1 MSTSIDQKVVE
12 MRFDNKQFE
21 ANVKESMTTIERLKE
36 KLKFKDSAKGLE
48 QVSEAASKCDMS
60 KMTSAVETV
69 QAKFSAMEIVA
80 VTALANITNSVINT
94 GKQMVRSLSVDQI
107 SSGWEKYGNKTT
119 SVATLVAQGNA
130 LEEVNA
136 QLDRL
141 NWFTDETSYNFVD
154 MVSNISKFTASGKG
168 LKESVTAMEG
178 IANWAALSGQNAAT
192 ASRAMYQLSQAMGAG
207 VMRKEDYKS
216 IQNASMDTDEFRQK
230 ALDAGV
236 ALGKLKKN
244 ADGTYR
250 SLVAISN
257 AGAESFTKSQFAEK
271 LTQGAWFTSDV
282 MMKVFQDYSAAVD
295 QIYEYADE
303 KGITA
308 SQAIEELGDNV
319 DSFGLKAFKAAQ
331 EARTWGDAVDSVKDA
346 VSTGWMKTFELIFGD
361 QKEATRLWTDLAN
374 KMYDIFAA
382 PGDTRNELLEEA
394 LGSSPWEQFIARVNK
409 AGIATDEFQKALI
422 ETGKAHGKVTDELIS
437 DAGGFEQ
444 SLSKGWLS
452 SDIVIE
458 TLDKMSDSESNLS
471 GATQDVTAKLE
482 YFQEVV
488 DKVWHGDY
496 KNGRARVEAL
506 TKAGYNYAE
515 VQALVNKTVDG
526 HRLTLEDLSDTQLK
540 AVGYTEEEIAAIKD
554 LATEAKTAGT
564 DINGLI
570 QNLNRANG
578 RTLLLD
584 SFKNAAAGVERAIAS
599 IAKAW
604 REVFPAT
611 TSDQIYSAI
620 EALNAFSQRL
630 IMSDETAENI
640 TRTFRGLFSMLDLVR
655 VLVSGALNAAF
666 RLIGE
671 LLGTADVNVLQLTG
685 SMGDMLTQF
694 HDWVLQN
701 DRIVSGLNKFVD
713 AIIRSVR
720 EFREWTKESEK
731 FRSFTKVLAE
741 FQNGVRESLGKAGE
755 YLANGSANLGEFIQ
769 RTKELDGISF
779 GNVMTALS
787 DFKNNVLTSFVN
799 ASENLSKVKGSVDG
813 LKDSVKKGV
822 VEAGNSFVWL
832 QNKVLETAVSIRTAI
847 DKNINTIFTVA
858 LGAGLA
864 VGIKALGDGLT
875 KLAGV
880 VPNLNTV
887 FNALSSTLTAYQK
900 QIKVNALI
908 KIAGAIGILAASV
921 AVLSMMDTTKVLI
934 SVGVIAALAASLTVL
949 SMALSKID
957 VKNGT
962 GKLTSI
968 VAGLS
973 VSMLIMA
980 KAMKSMEGLNA
991 ETLTRNLLTIIAL
1004 CGTLVVAIT
1013 ALSKGSS
1020 AFSVKATA
1028 LLAMSASL
1036 VMMAKALKTLETLD
1050 GSKLLSSIATL
1061 AACVAG
1067 MVVLLNLYSK
1077 LGGVGKISIGAVSVL
1092 VSIAALKLFADS
1104 LEKIADIDT
1113 VTISASLKSFIVI
1126 FGLFAVMMT
1135 ASSKAGK
1142 YAAKGGVAIVAMSGA
1157 IAILAVAMKGL
1168 ASIGTHDLNRTAAVI
1183 SGLLVVFAGVV
1194 ALSKFAGANAAKA
1207 GGMLMQMSVALAVL
1221 SGVMAVLSF
1230 VDPDRLTRVAVIV
1243 GSLVALFGGVVAA
1256 TKLAQD
1262 STASIAIIAGSITL
1276 LAGAM
1281 IAMTFLDPDKL
1292 KNAAVCLTLLM
1303 GAFSVLTIVGRYASK
1318 ASGSMVTLVG
1328 VVALLGGV
1336 LGLLST
1342 LPVESAMPM
1351 AKSMSVLLLA
1361 LSGSCLI
1368 LSGVGTFGYAAISGA
1383 KIMLSLLGI
1392 MGGLMTAI
1400 GALVT
1405 YVPAVEKFM
1414 DKGLTCLEKIGYAIG
1429 SFFGSMIGGFS
1440 AGATSGLP
1448 AIGENLAKF
1457 MEKAE
1462 PFFDIAGRINNGA
1475 LDGAKTIAD
1484 TIKTLADAQVSR
1496 NLLGEDGGSGSL
1508 ADFGKEMLDFAEYFK
1523 DYAIKMNDIENL
1535 DVVQA
1540 SANAARS
1547 LAQFAAEIP
1556 NAGGLAAKVVGENS
1570 IVDFGE
1576 AIKAFAPNF
1585 VSYAKDISQISDFSI
1600 VSASAVAAKSIAE
1613 FAANVPNAGGLV
1625 AKVTGENSIADFG
1638 EAIKA
1643 FAPNF
1648 VSYAK
1653 DISQISDFGIVE
1665 ASTAAA
1671 TTIAEFASKIP
1682 NEGGLVAKV
1691 TGDNNIADFG
1701 EALAAFAP
1709 KFKEYIDNVS
1719 GITLSDVEGS
1729 TAAAQCL
1736 ADFAKIVPESGGLIE
1751 IFTGN
1756 RGLGNFGENLKE
1768 FGDNFKTYA
1777 DTMATTNLAAVESAT
1792 KAVKELLN
1800 ELSGFEAGSSLLA
1813 SFNTT
1818 MLLIGQSGASYIS
1831 TGFRNSDQFAKEAQA
1846 MVTKAADA
1854 IRSKTNWD
1862 SFKESGYY
1870 LVDGFVQGVKGSAYL
1885 AVNAVDS
1892 LGAQVIDAFNRK
1904 LDIHSPSKEGE
1915 KSGSFWSEGVA
1926 KGIEKV
1932 KEVKDAATN
1941 KAGEIL
1947 NSFSNGLMNS
1957 NLMESTV
1964 NIKMG
1969 NVANGITS
1977 NMSME
1982 DAMAKKAQ
1990 NIANVFK
1997 KELDKIDL
2005 DITTRDLEYQLWEQS
2020 NTDASDA
2027 EKAVA
2032 NIEMLANKIELQAKN
2047 VETAKAEYQATL
2059 KELGD
2064 SAEET
2069 QEAYNK
2075 LLNEQIELAKLSSE
2089 LATAQKT
2096 EQERQVSA
2104 LDANNQAF
2112 RKYREWMS
2120 ENKQNL
2126 LDWGFTLDQIES
2138 YAQKETGYDPTLAPP
2153 SNGFLDSFKDVGSDC
2168 ADAVS
2173 EGIQNESPAVTDTAS
2188 DMVDTC
2194 AAELSSRYD
2203 QFFEIGKMLASGLS
2217 SGMDSAI
2224 ITTTLGSTLLAGVV
2238 TASKSKT
2245 ASSVVSG
2252 ALSKVSSI
2260 DSLKK
2265 IGSSISAVSKATGGG
2280 FGLSTALGTA
2290 MAIASSR
2297 KSGQQSSSGG
2307 SSGKSSGTTYN
2318 FTQNNYSPKALSRME
2333 IYRQTKNQF
2342 AALKGAT
2349 ST

>member
-21 ANVKESMTTIERLKE
+21 ANVKESMSTIEKLKE

-48 QVSEAASKCDMS
+48 QVSEAANKCDMS

-69 QAKFSAMEIVA
+69 QAKFSAMEVVA

-94 GKQMVRSLSVDQI
+94 GKQMIRSLSVDQI
-107 SSGWEKYGNKTT
+107 SSGWAKYGSKTS

-130 LEEVNA
+130 LEDVNA

-141 NWFTDETSYNFVD
+141 NWFTDETSYNFTD
-154 MVSNISKFTASGKG
+154 MVSNIAKFTASGKG
-168 LKESVTAMEG
+168 LNESVTAMEG

-216 IQNASMDTDEFRQK
+216 IQTASMDTDEFRQK

-250 SLVAISN
+250 SLVAVSK

-308 SQAIEELGDNV
+308 SKAIEELGDKV

-382 PGDTRNELLEEA
+382 PGDTRNKLLEEA
-394 LGSSPWEQFIARVNK
+394 LSSSPWEKFIAKVND
-409 AGIATDEFQKALI
+409 AGISTEDFQKALI
-422 ETGKAHGKVTDELIS
+422 ETGKTHGKVTDELIS
-437 DAGGFEQ
+437 KAGSFEA
-444 SLSKGWLS
+444 SLSQGWLS

-458 TLDKMSDSESNLS
+458 TLDKMSAAEGGLS
-471 GATQDVTAKLE
+471 AATSDVTKKLE
-482 YFQEVV
+482 YFQDVV

-506 TKAGYNYAE
+506 TKAGYDYAE

-526 HRLTLEDLSDTQLK
+526 HRLTLEDLSGSQLK
-540 AVGYTEEEIAAIKD
+540 AVGYTEEEIAAIRD
-554 LATEAKTAGT
+554 LADEARTAGT

-570 QNLNRANG
+570 RSLNKANG

-604 REVFPAT
+604 RSVFPAT
-611 TSDQIYSAI
+611 TSDRIYSAI
-620 EALNAFSQRL
+620 EALNQFSQRL
-630 IMSDETAENI
+630 IMSDETAANI

-671 LLGTADVNVLQLTG
+671 LLGMADVNVLQLTG
-685 SMGDMLTQF
+685 SMGDMLVQF
-694 HDWVLQN
+694 HDWVLEN
-701 DRIVSGLNKFVD
+701 DRIVTGLNKFVD
-713 AIIRSVR
+713 VVIRSIR
-720 EFREWTKESEK
+720 EFRTWTKESEK
-731 FRSFTKVLAE
+731 FRSFTRVLAE
-741 FQNGVRESLGKAGE
+741 FQNGVSESLGKAGE
-755 YLANGSANLGEFIQ
+755 YLSKGSDGLSEFIQ
-769 RTKELDGISF
+769 RTKELDGLSF
-779 GNVMTALS
+779 GNVMRTLA
-787 DFKNNVLTSFVN
+787 DFKDNVLTSFVD
-799 ASENLSKVKGSVDG
+799 ASEDLSKVKGSVDG
-813 LKDSVKKGV
+813 LKDSVKQGV
-822 VEAGNSFVWL
+822 TEAGNSFVWL

-887 FNALSSTLTAYQK
+887 FNALSSTLLTYQK
-900 QIKVNALI
+900 QIKVNALL

-921 AVLSMMDTTKVLI
+921 AVLSMMDTAKVLI
-934 SVGVIAALAASLTVL
+934 SVGVIAALAASLAVL
-949 SMALSKID
+949 STALSKVD
-957 VKNGT
+957 TTKGT
-962 GKLTSI
+962 AKLTSI
-968 VAGLS
+968 IGGLS

-980 KAMKSMEGLNA
+980 KAMKSLEGLNP
-991 ETLTRNLLTIIAL
+991 ETLTRNLLVMIAL
-1004 CGTLVVAIT
+1004 CGTLAVAIT
-1013 ALSKGSS
+1013 ALGKGAP

-1036 VMMAKALKTLETLD
+1036 VMMAKALKAMETLD
-1050 GSKLLSSIATL
+1050 STKLVSSITAL

-1067 MVVLLNLYSK
+1067 MVVLLNLYAK
-1077 LGGVGKISIGAVSVL
+1077 LGRVGKTSIGAVSVL

-1104 LEKIADIDT
+1104 LQKIAEIDT
-1113 VTISASLKSFIVI
+1113 VTIGASLRSFVVV
-1126 FGLFAVMMT
+1126 FGLFAVMMA

-1142 YAAKGGVAIVAMSGA
+1142 YAAKGGVAIIAMSAA
-1157 IAILAVAMKGL
+1157 IAILGVAMKGL
-1168 ASIGTHDLNRTAAVI
+1168 STIGNHDLNRTAAVI

-1243 GSLVALFGGVVAA
+1243 GGLVALFGGVVAA

-1281 IAMTFLDPDKL
+1281 IAMTFLDPEKL

-1303 GAFSVLTIVGRYASK
+1303 GAFSVLAIVGRFAGK
-1318 ASGSMVTLVG
+1318 ASSSMLTLVG
-1328 VVALLGGV
+1328 VVVLLGGV
-1336 LGLLST
+1336 LGMLST
-1342 LPVESAMPM
+1342 LPVESALPM
-1351 AKSMSVLLLA
+1351 AKSMSILLLA

-1368 LSGVGTFGYAAISGA
+1368 LSGVGTLGYAAAAGA
-1383 KIMLSLLGI
+1383 KTMLALMGI
-1392 MGGLMTAI
+1392 MGVLMTAI

-1414 DKGLTCLEKIGYAIG
+1414 DKGLGCLEKIGYAIG
-1429 SFFGSMIGGFS
+1429 SFFGNMIGGFS
-1440 AGATSGLP
+1440 SGATSGLP

-1457 MEKAE
+1457 MENAE
-1462 PFFDIAGRINNGA
+1462 PFFTITGSINEGA
-1475 LDGAKTIAD
+1475 IDGAKTIAD
-1484 TIKTLADAQVSR
+1484 TIKTLADAQVAR
-1496 NLLGEDGGSGSL
+1496 NLLGENGTAGSL
-1508 ADFGKEMLDFAEYFK
+1508 ADFGKEMLDFAGYFK
-1523 DYAIKMNDIENL
+1523 DYAIKMNEIENL

-1576 AIKAFAPNF
+1576 AIANFAPNF
-1585 VSYAKDISQISDFSI
+1585 VTYANEISKISDFSI
-1600 VSASAVAAKSIAE
+1600 VSASAVAAQSIAE
-1613 FAANVPNAGGLV
+1613 FAAKVPNAGGLV
-1625 AKVTGENSIADFG
+1625 AKVTGENNIIDFG
-1638 EAIKA
+1638 KAIKD

-1671 TTIAEFASKIP
+1671 TTIAEFAAKIP
-1682 NEGGLVAKV
+1682 NDGGLVGKV

-1709 KFKEYIDNVS
+1709 KFKEYIENVS
-1719 GITLSDVEGS
+1719 GITLSDVEAS

-1736 ADFAKIVPESGGLIE
+1736 ADFAKIVPETGGLLEFFI
-1751 IFTGN
+1751 GN
-1756 RGLGNFGENLKE
+1756 RGLSNFGENLTE
-1768 FGDNFKTYA
+1768 FGGSLKTYA
-1777 DTMATTNLAAVESAT
+1777 DTMASTNLSAVESAT
-1792 KAVKELLN
+1792 KAVKGLMDELN
-1800 ELSGFEAGSSLLA
+1800 SFEAGSHLLA

-1818 MLLIGQSGASYIS
+1818 MTLIGQAGATYIA
-1831 TGFRNSDQFAKEAQA
+1831 TGFKNSGEFAKEAQG
-1846 MVTKAADA
+1846 MITRAAET
-1854 IRSKTNWD
+1854 IRNKTNWD
-1862 SFKESGYY
+1862 AFKEAGYY
-1870 LVDGFVQGVKGSAYL
+1870 FVDGFVQGILGSAYL

-1932 KEVKDAATN
+1932 KAVKEAATN
-1941 KAGEIL
+1941 KAGEVL
-1947 NSFSNGLMNS
+1947 TSFSNGLMNS
-1957 NLMESTV
+1957 NLMESTI

-1969 NVANGITS
+1969 NVADGITK
-1977 NMSME
+1977 NMSLE
-1982 DAMAKKAQ
+1982 DAMAKKAK
-1990 NIANVFK
+1990 NIADAFK
-1997 KELDKIDL
+1997 KELDKVDL

-2020 NTDASDA
+2020 NSDASDA

-2032 NIEMLANKIELQAKN
+2032 NIEMLASKIELQAKN

-2064 SAEET
+2064 HAEET

-2089 LATAQKT
+2089 LAEAQKT
-2096 EQERQVSA
+2096 EQERQRSVQES
-2104 LDANNQAF
+2104 NEQAF
-2112 RKYREWMS
+2112 RSYLKWMT
-2120 ENKQNL
+2120 ENKQAL
-2126 LDWGFTLDQIES
+2126 LDMGFELSRIEA
-2138 YAQKETGYDPTLAPP
+2138 YARKETGYDPAVGMP
-2153 SNGFLDSFKDVGSDC
+2153 SNGFLDSFKTVGEDC
-2168 ADAVS
+2168 ADAVGD
-2173 EGIQNESPAVTDTAS
+2173 GIQNESQNVADTAAGMADS
-2188 DMVDTC
+2188 C
-2194 AAELSSRYD
+2194 ANELRSKYD
-2203 QFFEIGKMLASGLS
+2203 QFFETGK
-2217 SGMDSAI
+2217 
-2224 ITTTLGSTLLAGVV
+2224 TLGIGLRQGMQASTVGSVLGGSLLAGIAVSRTRKQSGTV
-2238 TASKSKT
+2238 TKVDSTDALKT
-2245 ASSVVSG
+2245 ARLLAAAEARTTTGLRTRTTLSSAQAVSEARKSQAQGQSG
-2252 ALSKVSSI
+2252 A
-2260 DSLKK
+2260 
-2265 IGSSISAVSKATGGG
+2265 
-2280 FGLSTALGTA
+2280 
-2290 MAIASSR
+2290 MAPAAKGNSYS
-2297 KSGQQSSSGG
+2297 
-2307 SSGKSSGTTYN
+2307 
-2318 FTQNNYSPKALSRME
+2318 FVQNNYSPKALSNME

-2342 AALKGAT
+2342 AAMKEAT
-2349 ST
+2349 KI

>member
-21 ANVKESMTTIERLKE
+21 ANVKESMSTIEKLKE

-48 QVSEAASKCDMS
+48 QVSEAANKCDMS

-69 QAKFSAMEIVA
+69 QAKFSAMEVVA

-94 GKQMVRSLSVDQI
+94 GKQMIRSLSVDQI
-107 SSGWEKYGNKTT
+107 SSGWAKYGSKTS

-130 LEEVNA
+130 LEDVNA

-141 NWFTDETSYNFVD
+141 NWFTDETSYNFTD
-154 MVSNISKFTASGKG
+154 MVSNIAKFTASGKG
-168 LKESVTAMEG
+168 LNESVTAMEG

-216 IQNASMDTDEFRQK
+216 IQTASMDTDEFRQK

-250 SLVAISN
+250 SLVAVSN

-308 SQAIEELGDNV
+308 SKAIEELGDKI

-346 VSTGWMKTFELIFGD
+346 VSTGWMKTFELIFGN

-394 LGSSPWEQFIARVNK
+394 LSSSPWEKFIAKVND
-409 AGIATDEFQKALI
+409 AGISTEDFQKALI
-422 ETGKAHGKVTDELIS
+422 ETGKTHGKVTDELIS
-437 DAGGFEQ
+437 KAGSFEA
-444 SLSKGWLS
+444 SLSQGWLS
-452 SDIVIE
+452 SNIVIE
-458 TLDKMSDSESNLS
+458 TLDKMSASEGDLS
-471 GATQDVTAKLE
+471 AATSDVTKKLE
-482 YFQEVV
+482 YFQNVV
-488 DKVWHGDY
+488 DKVWYGDY

-506 TKAGYNYAE
+506 TKAGYDYAE

-526 HRLTLEDLSDTQLK
+526 HRLTLEDLSGSQLK
-540 AVGYTEEEIAAIKD
+540 AVGYTEEEIAAIRD
-554 LATEAKTAGT
+554 LANEARTAGT

-570 QNLNRANG
+570 RNLNKANG

-604 REVFPAT
+604 RSVFPAT

-620 EALNAFSQRL
+620 EALNRFSQRL
-630 IMSDETAENI
+630 IMSDETAANI

-671 LLGTADVNVLQLTG
+671 LLGMADVNVLQLTG
-685 SMGDMLTQF
+685 SMGDMLVQF
-694 HDWVLQN
+694 HDWVLEN

-713 AIIRSVR
+713 VVIRSIR
-720 EFREWTKESEK
+720 EFRTWTKESVK

-741 FQNGVRESLGKAGE
+741 FQNGIADSLGKVGE
-755 YLANGSANLGEFIQ
+755 YLSNGSVNLSEFIQ
-769 RTKELDGISF
+769 RTKELDGLSF
-779 GNVMTALS
+779 GNVTRALT
-787 DFKNNVLTSFVN
+787 DFKDNVLTSFVD

-822 VEAGNSFVWL
+822 AEAGNSFVWL

-880 VPNLNTV
+880 IPNLNTV
-887 FNALSSTLTAYQK
+887 FNALSSTLLTYQK
-900 QIKVNALI
+900 QIKVNALL

-934 SVGVIAALAASLTVL
+934 SLGVIAALAASLAVL
-949 SMALSKID
+949 SMALSKVD
-957 VKNGT
+957 TTKGT
-962 GKLTSI
+962 AKLTSI
-968 VAGLS
+968 IGGLS

-980 KAMKSMEGLNA
+980 KAMKSLEGLNP
-991 ETLTRNLLTIIAL
+991 ETLTRNLLVMIAL
-1004 CGTLVVAIT
+1004 CGTLAVAIT
-1013 ALSKGSS
+1013 ALGKGAP

-1036 VMMAKALKTLETLD
+1036 VMMAKALKAMETLD
-1050 GSKLLSSIATL
+1050 STKLVSSITAL

-1067 MVVLLNLYSK
+1067 MVVLLNLYAK
-1077 LGGVGKISIGAVSVL
+1077 LGRVGKTSIGAVSVL

-1104 LEKIADIDT
+1104 LQKIAEIDT
-1113 VTISASLKSFIVI
+1113 VTIGASLRSFVVV
-1126 FGLFAVMMT
+1126 FGLFAVMMA

-1142 YAAKGGVAIVAMSGA
+1142 YAAKGGVAIIAMSAA
-1157 IAILAVAMKGL
+1157 IAILGVAMKGL
-1168 ASIGTHDLNRTAAVI
+1168 STIGNHDLNRTAAVI

-1221 SGVMAVLSF
+1221 SGVMAILSF

-1243 GSLVALFGGVVAA
+1243 GGLVALFGGVVAA

-1281 IAMTFLDPDKL
+1281 IAMTFLDPVKL

-1303 GAFSVLTIVGRYASK
+1303 GAFSVLAIVGRFAGK
-1318 ASGSMVTLVG
+1318 ASSSMLTLVG

-1336 LGLLST
+1336 LGMLST
-1342 LPVESAMPM
+1342 LPVESALPM
-1351 AKSMSVLLLA
+1351 AKSMSILLLA

-1368 LSGVGTFGYAAISGA
+1368 LSGVGTLGYAAAAGA
-1383 KIMLSLLGI
+1383 KTMLALIGI
-1392 MGGLMTAI
+1392 MGVLMTAI

-1414 DKGLTCLEKIGYAIG
+1414 DKGLGCLEKIGYAIG
-1429 SFFGSMIGGFS
+1429 SFFGNMIGGFS
-1440 AGATSGLP
+1440 SGATSGLP

-1457 MEKAE
+1457 MENAE
-1462 PFFDIAGRINNGA
+1462 PFFTIAGSINEGA
-1475 LDGAKTIAD
+1475 IDGAKTIAD
-1484 TIKTLADAQVSR
+1484 TIKTLADAQVAR
-1496 NLLGEDGGSGSL
+1496 NLLGENGTAGSL
-1508 ADFGKEMLDFAEYFK
+1508 ADFGKEMLDFAGYFK
-1523 DYAIKMNDIENL
+1523 DYAIKMNEIENP

-1576 AIKAFAPNF
+1576 AIANFAPNF
-1585 VSYAKDISQISDFSI
+1585 VTYANEMSNISNFGVVD
-1600 VSASAVAAKSIAE
+1600 ASS
-1613 FAANVPNAGGLV
+1613 
-1625 AKVTGENSIADFG
+1625 
-1638 EAIKA
+1638 
-1643 FAPNF
+1643 
-1648 VSYAK
+1648 
-1653 DISQISDFGIVE
+1653 
-1665 ASTAAA
+1665 AAA

-1682 NEGGLVAKV
+1682 NSGGWVAKV
-1691 TGDNNIADFG
+1691 TGDNDIADFG

-1709 KFKEYIDNVS
+1709 KFKEYIDKVS
-1719 GITLSDVEGS
+1719 GITLSDVEAS

-1736 ADFAKIVPESGGLIE
+1736 ADFAKIVPETGGLLEFFI
-1751 IFTGN
+1751 GN
-1756 RGLGNFGENLKE
+1756 RGLSNFGENLTE
-1768 FGDNFKTYA
+1768 FGGSLKTYA
-1777 DTMATTNLAAVESAT
+1777 DTMASTNLSAVESAT
-1792 KAVKELLN
+1792 KAVKGLMDELN
-1800 ELSGFEAGSSLLA
+1800 SFEAGSHLLA

-1818 MLLIGQSGASYIS
+1818 MTLIGQAGATYIA
-1831 TGFRNSDQFAKEAQA
+1831 TGFKNSGEFAKEAQG
-1846 MVTKAADA
+1846 MITRAAET
-1854 IRSKTNWD
+1854 IRNKTNWD
-1862 SFKESGYY
+1862 AFKEAGYY
-1870 LVDGFVQGVKGSAYL
+1870 FVDGFVQGIRGSAYL

-1932 KEVKDAATN
+1932 KAVKEAATN
-1941 KAGEIL
+1941 KAREVL
-1947 NSFSNGLMNS
+1947 TSFSNGLMNS
-1957 NLMESTV
+1957 NLMESTI

-1969 NVANGITS
+1969 NIANGITK
-1977 NMSME
+1977 NMSLE
-1982 DAMAKKAQ
+1982 DAMAKKAK
-1990 NIANVFK
+1990 NIADAFK
-1997 KELDKIDL
+1997 KELDKVDL
-2005 DITTRDLEYQLWEQS
+2005 DITTRGLEYQLWEQS
-2020 NTDASDA
+2020 NSDASDA

-2032 NIEMLANKIELQAKN
+2032 NIEMLASKIELQAKN

-2089 LATAQKT
+2089 LAEAQKT
-2096 EQERQVSA
+2096 EQERQRTVLES
-2104 LDANNQAF
+2104 NEQAF
-2112 RKYREWMS
+2112 RSYLKWMT
-2120 ENKQNL
+2120 ENKQAL
-2126 LDWGFTLDQIES
+2126 LDMGFELNRIEA
-2138 YAQKETGYDPTLAPP
+2138 YAQKETGYDPTVGMP
-2153 SNGFLDSFKDVGSDC
+2153 SNGFLDSFKTAGEDC
-2168 ADAVS
+2168 ADAVGD
-2173 EGIQNESPAVTDTAS
+2173 GIQNESQNVADTAA
-2188 DMVDTC
+2188 DMAESC
-2194 AAELSSRYD
+2194 ANELQSKYD
-2203 QFFEIGKMLASGLS
+2203 QFFETGK
-2217 SGMDSAI
+2217 
-2224 ITTTLGSTLLAGVV
+2224 TLGIGLRQGLQAATVGSVLGGSLLAGIAVSRTRKQTGTMTKV
-2238 TASKSKT
+2238 DSTEALKT
-2245 ASSVVSG
+2245 ARLLAAAEARTTTGLRTRTTLRSAQAVSEARNSQTQGQSG
-2252 ALSKVSSI
+2252 AMVPAAKGNSYSFV
-2260 DSLKK
+2260 
-2265 IGSSISAVSKATGGG
+2265 
-2280 FGLSTALGTA
+2280 
-2290 MAIASSR
+2290 
-2297 KSGQQSSSGG
+2297 
-2307 SSGKSSGTTYN
+2307 
-2318 FTQNNYSPKALSRME
+2318 QNNYSPKALSNME

-2342 AALKGAT
+2342 AAMKEAT
-2349 ST
+2349 KI